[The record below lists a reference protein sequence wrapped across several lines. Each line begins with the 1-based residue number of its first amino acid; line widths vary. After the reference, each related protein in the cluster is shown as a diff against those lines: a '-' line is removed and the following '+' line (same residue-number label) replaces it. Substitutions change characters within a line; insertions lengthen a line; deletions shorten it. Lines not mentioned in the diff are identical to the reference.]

1 MNLRQALLGAAFGIA
16 SIGLALPA
24 FAAAPAPAAPPSGP
38 VYPAAN
44 PKGHYTP
51 LNALPDWGGVW
62 VLKFNRPA
70 PGAPPREKPDPKGKY
85 LDAYNAAKKAADA
98 NNGEM
103 PRQGSYCN
111 APGVPYIMGVGQY
124 PMEFLFTPGRVTTL
138 HEAWT
143 GQRRIYTDGR
153 PHPPE
158 DELDPSFYGHSTGH
172 WEGDT
177 LVVDTVGLKDTTS
190 IATGIGHSEK
200 MKVTERIHLAK
211 GDPNTMID
219 EMTITDPEALTKP
232 FHQEYQYTR
241 HRDLELLEF
250 ICAENDRNPLNDKGT
265 AGLKP

>member
-1 MNLRQALLGAAFGIA
+1 MNIRQALLGAAFGIA

-24 FAAAPAPAAPPSGP
+24 FAAAPAAPAAPENP

-85 LDAYNAAKKAADA
+85 LAAYEAAKKSAEA

-153 PHPPE
+153 KHPPE
-158 DELDPSFYGHSTGH
+158 DELDPSFYGHSLGH

-200 MKVTERIHLAK
+200 MQVTERIHLAK

-219 EMTITDPEALTKP
+219 EMTITDPEALNKP

-265 AGLKP
+265 AGLRP